1 MRTNAI
7 KALWA
12 AGKPV
17 INGWL
22 SIGNAFSAEIM
33 ARQGFDS
40 LTVDLQHGVVD
51 YGAMV
56 HIFQALGA
64 ADTVPLARI
73 PALGANEVTR
83 ALDAGAM
90 GVICPLVNTRADA
103 EAFVSYMRYPPEGI
117 RSFGP
122 TRAAVA
128 LGPGYDGNASDK
140 LVCLAMVETAEAMSN
155 LDAICGTPGLDGVYV
170 GPSDL
175 TLALTGRRFR
185 TGFDREEPEMI
196 EAIRRICDTA
206 HRHGIK
212 ACLHTGSA
220 PYAVRGLEWGFDL
233 VTAATDVRLLASG
246 AAETIEAVRAGI
258 EAGPRDGGERAAG

>member
-1 MRTNAI
+1 MKTNAI
-7 KALWA
+7 KAMWA

-51 YGAMV
+51 YAAMV
-56 HIFQALGA
+56 HMFQAMGA
-64 ADTVPLARI
+64 TATVPLARI

-103 EAFVSYMRYPPEGI
+103 EALVSYMRYPPAGI
-117 RSFGP
+117 RSYGP
-122 TRAAVA
+122 TRAAIA
-128 LGPGYDGNASDK
+128 LGPGYDGNASDE
-140 LVCLAMVETAEAMSN
+140 LVCLAMVETAEAMAN
-155 LDAICGTPGLDGVYV
+155 LEAICATPGLDGIYV

-175 TLALTGRRFR
+175 TLALTGRRYR
-185 TGFDREEPEMI
+185 TGFDREEPEML
-196 EAIRRICDTA
+196 EAIRSILDAA

-220 PYAVRGLEWGFDL
+220 AYAARALEWGFDL
-233 VTAATDVRLLASG
+233 VTAATDVRLLAGG
-246 AAETIEAVRAGI
+246 AAEIVESLRART
-258 EAGPRDGGERAAG
+258 A